1 MEEKEEQKQN
11 NDPKI
16 DYDQFKSVEMRVG
29 EIKSAEKIE
38 DADRLLKLEVFF
50 GDETRQIVSGISE
63 YYPDPEVLVGKKV
76 PFVTNLEPRKI
87 KGVESNGMILA
98 ALDKEENQFSLLEI
112 DSKIP
117 PGTHIS

>member
-1 MEEKEEQKQN
+1 MEEKEQQKQET
-11 NDPKI
+11 DPKI
-16 DYDQFKSVEMRVG
+16 NYDQFKSVEMRVG
-29 EIKSAEKIE
+29 EIKSVEKVE

-87 KGVESNGMILA
+87 RGVESNGMILA
-98 ALDKEENQFSLLEI
+98 ALDKEENQFSLLEV

-117 PGTHIS
+117 AGTHIS